1 MTAMRNVE
9 GPPEK
14 PSTNITST
22 LFKVV
27 GFAAAFWALVELIG
41 QTGNA
46 VNRFEADYFAPVFLA
61 VIAAGCF
68 WLSKVSRAARPE
80 ELPPPVPPGTNPA
93 RWMPDPSGEYRLRW
107 WDGQRWTD
115 HTHD

>member
-14 PSTNITST
+14 PSTYITST

-61 VIAAGCF
+61 V
-68 WLSKVSRAARPE
+68 
-80 ELPPPVPPGTNPA
+80 
-93 RWMPDPSGEYRLRW
+93 
-107 WDGQRWTD
+107 Q
-115 HTHD
+115 